1 MKQAG
6 QASASSPCKISGV
19 SSGAENGG
27 AIVHDDP
34 DRDALDDTGKSSL
47 VPERVHERAVLEFT
61 DDLRCNSAPDVHSAH
76 SHDLERKIARGGS
89 VDRDKEVERLCTAFI
104 FFQPGCPG
112 YRCSW
117 VFPFHFIRKPF
128 RLCAELTGIPKEL
141 IDAEKT
147 GA

>member
-61 DDLRCNSAPDVHSAH
+61 DDLRCNSAPDVYSAH
-76 SHDLERKIARGGS
+76 RHDLERKIARGGS
-89 VDRDKEVERLCTAFI
+89 VDRDKEVECLCTAFI
-104 FFQPGCPG
+104 FFKHGCLG
-112 YRCSW
+112 YYSRR
-117 VFPFHFIRKPF
+117 VFQLHLIRKTVRP
-128 RLCAELTGIPKEL
+128 CAE
-141 IDAEKT
+141 
-147 GA
+147 